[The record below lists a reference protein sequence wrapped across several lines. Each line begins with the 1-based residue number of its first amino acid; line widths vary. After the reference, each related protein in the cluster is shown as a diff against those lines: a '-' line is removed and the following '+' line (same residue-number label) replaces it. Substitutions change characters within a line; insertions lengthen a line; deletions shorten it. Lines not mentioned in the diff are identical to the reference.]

1 MKKTP
6 AAPLP
11 RSRDSKSV
19 TAERD
24 PARGGKLAS
33 VIPLLRFSWPRSE
46 STGMSAPET
55 RPKGRLPQ
63 PAAIRLAHW
72 INIPLLVIMA
82 GSGLQ
87 ILAAYPALGP
97 RGRQYSWYPFQNQA
111 PPSWLRFGGWL
122 AGARHWHFAIAWF
135 LILNGVIYLIYML
148 ASGEWRRRIF
158 IPTRDTSNALAMF
171 AYYLRIRK
179 TPPSQDFYNG
189 LQRLAYTSA
198 ILFAVVV
205 VLSGL
210 AIYKPVQLY
219 WITAAF
225 GGYDVARVVHLSCLV
240 LLASFTVM
248 HLELVTLH
256 PRTIVTMVTGG
267 QRG

>member
-1 MKKTP
+1 MDRHSAEGRRPT
-6 AAPLP
+6 
-11 RSRDSKSV
+11 RV
-19 TAERD
+19 TTA
-24 PARGGKLAS
+24 
-33 VIPLLRFSWPRSE
+33 LRFSPPWIE
-46 STGMSAPET
+46 TTGTSPVEVQ
-55 RPKGRLPQ
+55 RKGRRAQ

-97 RGRQYSWYPFQNQA
+97 RGGQYSWYPFQNEA

-135 LILNGVIYLIYML
+135 LVLNGAIYLVYIV

-158 IPTRDTSNALAMF
+158 IPSRDTSNALSMF

-179 TPPSQDFYNG
+179 TPPPEDFYNG

-198 ILFAVVV
+198 ILFFVVV

-225 GGYDVARVVHLSCLV
+225 GGYDVARVVHLSCLL
-240 LLASFTVM
+240 LLAQFTAV
-248 HLELVTLH
+248 HLVLVALH

>member
-1 MKKTP
+1 VEKASP
-6 AAPLP
+6 APPP
-11 RSRDSKSV
+11 RSPDGKSF
-19 TAERD
+19 TADRD
-24 PARGGKLAS
+24 PVRGGKLARATT
-33 VIPLLRFSWPRSE
+33 LLRFSPLRSE
-46 STGMSAPET
+46 SIGASAAAT
-55 RPKGRLPQ
+55 RPKGRLSQ
-63 PAAIRLAHW
+63 PVAIRLAHW

-87 ILAAYPALGP
+87 ILAAYPTLGP
-97 RGRQYSWYPFQNQA
+97 RGGPYSWYPFQNQA

-135 LILNGVIYLIYML
+135 LILNGVIYLIYMV

-158 IPTRDTSNALAMF
+158 IPTRDTSSALAMF

-198 ILFAVVV
+198 ILFGVVV

-240 LLASFTVM
+240 LLASFTAM
-248 HLELVTLH
+248 HLALVALH

-267 QRG
+267 QCG

>member
-1 MKKTP
+1 MDAHP
-6 AAPLP
+6 AKD
-11 RSRDSKSV
+11 RK
-19 TAERD
+19 
-24 PARGGKLAS
+24 PAR
-33 VIPLLRFSWPRSE
+33 VTTPLRFSPPWTGPSE
-46 STGMSAPET
+46 GTESADSSRAEN
-55 RPKGRLPQ
+55 RRKERLAQ

-97 RGRQYSWYPFQNQA
+97 RGALYSWYPFQNEA

-135 LILNGVIYLIYML
+135 LILNGLIYLVYMI
-148 ASGEWRRRIF
+148 ASGEWRRRVF
-158 IPTRDTSNALAMF
+158 IPTRDTSNAIAMF
-171 AYYLRIRK
+171 GYYLRIRK
-179 TPPSQDFYNG
+179 TPPPEDFYNG
-189 LQRLAYTSA
+189 LQRMAYTSA
-198 ILFAVVV
+198 ILFGLVVV
-205 VLSGL
+205 FSGL

-219 WITAAF
+219 WITVAF

-240 LLASFTVM
+240 LLALFTVM
-248 HLELVTLH
+248 HLVLVALH

-267 QRG
+267 PRG

>member
-1 MKKTP
+1 MD
-6 AAPLP
+6 
-11 RSRDSKSV
+11 RHS
-19 TAERD
+19 AEGRK
-24 PARGGKLAS
+24 PARATTA
-33 VIPLLRFSWPRSE
+33 LRFSPPWSE
-46 STGMSAPET
+46 ATGSSPAEFQ
-55 RPKGRLPQ
+55 RKGRRAQ

-97 RGRQYSWYPFQNQA
+97 RGGQYSWYPFQNDA
-111 PPSWLRFGGWL
+111 PPSWLRIGGWL
-122 AGARHWHFAIAWF
+122 AGARHWHFALAWF
-135 LILNGVIYLIYML
+135 LILNGLIYVIYML

-158 IPTRDTSNALAMF
+158 IPTRDTSNALAMLG
-171 AYYLRIRK
+171 YYLRIRK
-179 TPPSQDFYNG
+179 TAPRADFYNG

-198 ILFAVVV
+198 IIYGIVV
-205 VLSGL
+205 VLSGI

-225 GGYDVARVVHLSCLV
+225 GGYDIARVVHLGCLV
-240 LLASFTVM
+240 LLALFTAM
-248 HLELVTLH
+248 HLVLAALH

-267 QRG
+267 ERG

>member
-1 MKKTP
+1 MDARPVKDRRPTRVTTP
-6 AAPLP
+6 
-11 RSRDSKSV
+11 
-19 TAERD
+19 
-24 PARGGKLAS
+24 
-33 VIPLLRFSWPRSE
+33 LRFSPPWIGPSGETGPSVETE
-46 STGMSAPET
+46 SPVSSRTES
-55 RPKGRLPQ
+55 RRNGRRAQ

-87 ILAAYPALGP
+87 ILAAYPSFGP
-97 RGRQYSWYPFQNQA
+97 RGALYSWYPFQNDA

-135 LILNGVIYLIYML
+135 LILNGLIYLIYMI
-148 ASGEWRRRIF
+148 ASGEWRRRVF
-158 IPTRDTSNALAMF
+158 IPTRDTSNAIAMF
-171 AYYLRIRK
+171 GYYLRIRK
-179 TPPSQDFYNG
+179 TPPPEDFYNG
-189 LQRLAYTSA
+189 LQRMAYTSA
-198 ILFAVVV
+198 ILFGLVVV
-205 VLSGL
+205 FSGL

-240 LLASFTVM
+240 LLALFTVM
-248 HLELVTLH
+248 HLVLVALH

-267 QRG
+267 PH

>member
-1 MKKTP
+1 MMDAHP
-6 AAPLP
+6 ANDRKLT
-11 RSRDSKSV
+11 RV
-19 TAERD
+19 TTR
-24 PARGGKLAS
+24 
-33 VIPLLRFSWPRSE
+33 LRFSPPWTE
-46 STGMSAPET
+46 STDSSHADS
-55 RPKGRLPQ
+55 GRMGRRAQ

-97 RGRQYSWYPFQNQA
+97 RGAQYSWYPFQNEP

-135 LILNGVIYLIYML
+135 LIFNGVIYLIYL
-148 ASGEWRRRIF
+148 IASGEWRRRVF

-179 TPPSQDFYNG
+179 TPPPEDFYNG
-189 LQRLAYTSA
+189 LQRVAYTSA
-198 ILFAVVV
+198 ILFGVVV

-240 LLASFTVM
+240 LLGVFTVM
-248 HLELVTLH
+248 HLVLVALH

>member
-1 MKKTP
+1 MDQH
-6 AAPLP
+6 
-11 RSRDSKSV
+11 S
-19 TAERD
+19 AEGRK
-24 PARGGKLAS
+24 PAR
-33 VIPLLRFSWPRSE
+33 VTTPLGF
-46 STGMSAPET
+46 SAPWSEASSSNAEI
-55 RPKGRLPQ
+55 RRKRRLAQ

-72 INIPLLVIMA
+72 IDIPLLVIMA

-87 ILAAYPALGP
+87 IFAAYPALGP
-97 RGRQYSWYPFQNQA
+97 RGAQYSWYPFQNDA

-135 LILNGVIYLIYML
+135 LIVNGVIYLIYML
-148 ASGEWRRRIF
+148 ASGEWRRRVF

-171 AYYLRIRK
+171 AYYLRVRK
-179 TPPSQDFYNG
+179 TPPPEDFYNG

-198 ILFAVVV
+198 ILFGVVV

-240 LLASFTVM
+240 LLALFTAM
-248 HLELVTLH
+248 HLVLVATH

>member
-1 MKKTP
+1 MKGEKAASRVTTLLRTVPWSLSSESP
-6 AAPLP
+6 AADN
-11 RSRDSKSV
+11 RR
-19 TAERD
+19 
-24 PARGGKLAS
+24 
-33 VIPLLRFSWPRSE
+33 
-46 STGMSAPET
+46 
-55 RPKGRLPQ
+55 KGRRAQ

-87 ILAAYPALGP
+87 IFAAYPAVGP
-97 RGRQYSWYPFQNQA
+97 RGAQYGWYPFQGDA

-135 LILNGVIYLIYML
+135 LILNGVIYLIYMI
-148 ASGEWRRRIF
+148 ASGEWRRRVF

-171 AYYLRIRK
+171 GYYLRVRS
-179 TPPSQDFYNG
+179 TPPPEDFYNG
-189 LQRLAYTSA
+189 LQRLAYSSA
-198 ILFAVVV
+198 ILFGAVV

-210 AIYKPVQLY
+210 AIYKPVQLH

-240 LLASFTVM
+240 LLASFPAM
-248 HLELVTLH
+248 HLVLVVLH
-256 PRTIVTMVTGG
+256 QRTIVTMVSGG
-267 QRG
+267 PRG

>member
-1 MKKTP
+1 MDVHPANDRKATRVTTRLRVSPPWNETP
-6 AAPLP
+6 ESSAAQN
-11 RSRDSKSV
+11 RR
-19 TAERD
+19 
-24 PARGGKLAS
+24 RGRRA
-33 VIPLLRFSWPRSE
+33 
-46 STGMSAPET
+46 
-55 RPKGRLPQ
+55 Q

-97 RGRQYSWYPFQNQA
+97 RGALYSWYPFQNDA

-135 LILNGVIYLIYML
+135 LIFNGVIYLIYMI
-148 ASGEWRRRIF
+148 ASGEWRRRVF

-179 TPPSQDFYNG
+179 TPPPEDFYNG
-189 LQRLAYTSA
+189 LQRMAYTSA
-198 ILFAVVV
+198 ILFGVVV

-240 LLASFTVM
+240 LLALFTVM
-248 HLELVTLH
+248 HLVLVALH

>member
-1 MKKTP
+1 
-6 AAPLP
+6 
-11 RSRDSKSV
+11 
-19 TAERD
+19 
-24 PARGGKLAS
+24 
-33 VIPLLRFSWPRSE
+33 
-46 STGMSAPET
+46 
-55 RPKGRLPQ
+55 
-63 PAAIRLAHW
+63 
-72 INIPLLVIMA
+72 MA

-97 RGRQYSWYPFQNQA
+97 RGGLYRWYPFQNDA
-111 PPSWLRFGGWL
+111 PPSWMRFGGWL

-135 LILNGVIYLIYML
+135 LIFNGVIYLIYMI
-148 ASGEWRRRIF
+148 ASGEWRRRVF

-171 AYYLRIRK
+171 AYYLRIRR
-179 TPPSQDFYNG
+179 TPPPEDFYNG
-189 LQRLAYTSA
+189 LQRMAYTSA
-198 ILFAVVV
+198 ILFGAVV

-219 WITAAF
+219 WLTAAF

-240 LLASFTVM
+240 LLALFTVM
-248 HLELVTLH
+248 HLVLVALH